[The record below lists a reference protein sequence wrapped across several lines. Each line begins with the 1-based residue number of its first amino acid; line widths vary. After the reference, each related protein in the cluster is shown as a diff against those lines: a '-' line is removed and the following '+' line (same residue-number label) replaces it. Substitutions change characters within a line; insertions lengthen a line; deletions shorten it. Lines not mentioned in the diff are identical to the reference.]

1 LWVIAA
7 LASLAVLAVLALCV
21 PLNMVVRVGMDEKPK
36 SSLRLVW
43 LFGLVSKEI
52 TKAKKKPEEER
63 RVTEG
68 KRKPRKR
75 KIKARTILKILR
87 TRGLL
92 RQLKR
97 LLKDILRRLKIRNL
111 AADITVGL
119 GDPADT
125 GLLFALIG
133 PATFFLGSSRIH
145 DIRVQPSFEDEA
157 VFKGYL
163 SGAVRLLPIQL
174 VIPSLRFVFSLVTI
188 RVVRTL
194 VVSKWRRKK

>member
-1 LWVIAA
+1 MWVIAA
-7 LASLAVLAVLALCV
+7 LASLAVLVILVLCV
-21 PLNMVVRVGMDEKPK
+21 PLEMVVRLDADGRPRFRM
-36 SSLRLVW
+36 RLVW

-52 TKAKKKPEEER
+52 TKVKKKPEEER

-75 KIKARTILKILR
+75 KIKARTILEILR

-92 RQLKR
+92 KQLKR
-97 LLKDILRRLKIRNL
+97 LLKDILRRLKIRDL

-119 GDPADT
+119 GDPANT

-157 VFKGYL
+157 VFKL
-163 SGAVRLLPIQL
+163 
-174 VIPSLRFVFSLVTI
+174 
-188 RVVRTL
+188 TL
-194 VVSKWRRKK
+194 IHI

>member
-1 LWVIAA
+1 MAFRLDV
-7 LASLAVLAVLALCV
+7 
-21 PLNMVVRVGMDEKPK
+21 DERPRFRM
-36 SSLRLVW
+36 RLVW

-75 KIKARTILKILR
+75 KIKARTILKVLR
-87 TRGLL
+87 TRCLL

-97 LLKDILRRLKIRNL
+97 LLKDILRRLKIRDL
-111 AADITVGL
+111 TADITVGL

-125 GLLFALIG
+125 GLLFAVMG

-145 DIRVQPSFEDEA
+145 EIRVRPSFEDEA
-157 VFKGYL
+157 VFEGYL

-174 VIPSLRFVFSLVTI
+174 VIPSLRFTFSLAAI
-188 RVVRTL
+188 RVVKTL
-194 VVSKWRRKK
+194 AVSKWKRKK